1 MTLLGNIDQLDE
13 VAQWALNQTDQDI
26 RRLNGNPFTDG
37 KRLEELDL
45 TTTET
50 TVAHGLGR
58 KPKGMLVISKN
69 AALHVFESTKSDE
82 NHLYLKSDGTVTA
95 TVWVF

>member
-37 KRLEELDL
+37 TRLE
-45 TTTET
+45 
-50 TVAHGLGR
+50 
-58 KPKGMLVISKN
+58 
-69 AALHVFESTKSDE
+69 
-82 NHLYLKSDGTVTA
+82 
-95 TVWVF
+95 